1 MKIITDTAEIEIANN
16 KATKHEG
23 AYATCRVI
31 DNEAPDCQEWA
42 EHCEIDGSPAKIYYI
57 FDNDECEV
65 EEADEMPWDSDHIS
79 KIKIAEMDEDG
90 DYENL

>member
-23 AYATCRVI
+23 AFATCRVI
-31 DNEAPDCQEWA
+31 DSEAPDCQEWA
-42 EHCEIDGSPAKIYYI
+42 EHCEIDGVPAKIYYI
-57 FDNDECEV
+57 FDNEECEG